1 MDKLTLLDAVS
12 QILNVVYGE
21 VDSTAVTDIKLLP
34 ALREYRE
41 IVSRGDKKSY
51 ATYYLAEK
59 YGISEKTIRR
69 AVKRLGL

>member
-1 MDKLTLLDAVS
+1 MDKLSLLDAVS
-12 QILNVVYGE
+12 QVLTAVYGE
-21 VDSTAVTDIKLLP
+21 VDAAALTDIKLLP